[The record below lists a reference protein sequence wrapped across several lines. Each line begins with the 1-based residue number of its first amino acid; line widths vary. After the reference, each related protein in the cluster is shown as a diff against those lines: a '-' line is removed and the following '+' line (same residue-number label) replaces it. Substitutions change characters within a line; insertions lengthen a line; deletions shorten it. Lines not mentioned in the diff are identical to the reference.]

1 VTNNL
6 PHYIIVKITEFNV
19 LYDWALVLAVIGE
32 IMVIQYLQTK
42 RMGEQPEGKASV
54 TQNVL

>member
-1 VTNNL
+1 MKNDL
-6 PHYIIVKITEFNV
+6 PHYIIVNITEFNV

-32 IMVIQYLQTK
+32 IMVKQYLQTK
-42 RMGEQPEGKASV
+42 CMGEQLEGKASV